1 MTLATLFGFP
11 QEDRRRLTYW
21 SDVFTNS
28 VGHGPVTSWEQKQ
41 REIAACFAAFDELRA
56 QREGAPPTFDLISML
71 VHGSAT
77 RDLDVHE
84 FHGNLVLLIIGG
96 NDTTRN
102 TISGSIYALNKFPA
116 QYDLLRARP
125 DLIASM
131 VSETIRWQTPLAHM
145 RRTATRDVEFGGK
158 TIREGDKVV
167 MWYVSGNRDAS
178 VIEHPDDYVIDRPRP
193 RQHLSFGFGIHRC
206 VGNRLAELQLTI
218 IWEEILKRFPS
229 IELAGEPERTFS
241 VFIKGYETLPVIIPR
256 RL

>member
-1 MTLATLFGFP
+1 
-11 QEDRRRLTYW
+11 
-21 SDVFTNS
+21 
-28 VGHGPVTSWEQKQ
+28 
-41 REIAACFAAFDELRA
+41 
-56 QREGAPPTFDLISML
+56 ML